1 MTFIRWLVG
10 STLVSFCIAA
20 SARAAE
26 EEAVDVFNRVK
37 GCVVGIESV
46 ANSGTGILIDD
57 KGLVLT
63 NAHVVAV
70 PLRYKCLVDVLVD
83 GQEVTKVF
91 KNVKVVSAHPTAD
104 LALVQIDPSEHNAK
118 LRVGSLAKA
127 PAQTGQRV
135 YAIGNPAAGGSV
147 KLTKTITAGLLSG
160 VGRQIEGVAYYQF
173 DAAINAGNSG
183 GPLCDREGNIIGLV
197 TLKFAG
203 TENVGFALPLDQLQL
218 TAFKPFAQRP
228 TDPKKSGK
236 LIEMANKMSTEY
248 SKLEKA
254 KQQKSGPAAFYRALA
269 LQFYLQ
275 ALVENPKNP
284 TIYGAIGVMLQKLG
298 ESAAA
303 EEFFLQALELAPWGR
318 AVEYRSFAL
327 LKALDKK
334 LDEAEL
340 INSEGVAKFPVAG
353 AQMWED
359 LAILYRDK
367 GDFKRCAWCAAM
379 VLRLQNP
386 STRLPFANAVI
397 KLCRGKVT
405 DPAERAALERTIAGS
420 GRDLRNMVRLRN
432 EKLKDHQVAV
442 TANFTDYL
450 AKAGRTLDAAS
461 INDKALEKIPP
472 PINGKNVVDLL
483 AQLGSLP
490 QSVSG
495 NWAVDAATLKS
506 PVTAT
511 ARMPVPV
518 AVPPQYD
525 LTLDVQRLS
534 GDREFAVGFLQGGR
548 QSLLLIDVDGTK
560 TSLAGAS
567 DAGSTKPVL
576 AKDKIVEIVLR
587 VRDKEFK
594 AFADGETV
602 VSSSLTEPLAA
613 PPDAW
618 SIGEPPRIYFGSQE
632 SQFVVH
638 GAWLVP
644 VN

>member
-1 MTFIRWLVG
+1 MSLVRFLVG
-10 STLVSFCIAA
+10 LTWVSFCIAA

-46 ANSGTGILIDD
+46 ANNGTGILIDA

-63 NAHVVAV
+63 NAHVVGV

-104 LALVQIDPSEHNAK
+104 LALVQIDPSEHNAE

-135 YAIGNPAAGGSV
+135 YAIGNPAAGGGV
-147 KLTKTITAGLLSG
+147 KLTKTITAGLLGG

-203 TENVGFALPLDQLQL
+203 SESVGFALPLDQLQL

-236 LIEMANKMSTEY
+236 LIDVANKMSAEY
-248 SKLEKA
+248 GKLEKA

-269 LQFYLQ
+269 VQFYLQ

-284 TIYGAIGVMLQKLG
+284 TIYGAIGVMLQKFG
-298 ESAAA
+298 DSPAA
-303 EEFFLQALELAPWGR
+303 EEFFLQALEIAPWGR
-318 AVEYRSFAL
+318 PSEYRSFAL

-334 LDEAEL
+334 LDEAEF
-340 INSEGVAKFPVAG
+340 INREGVAKFPVAG

-359 LAILYRDK
+359 LAILYRDQ

-386 STRLPFANAVI
+386 TTRLPFANAVI
-397 KLCRGKVT
+397 KLCRSKVT
-405 DPAERAALERTIAGS
+405 DPAERAALERMIVGS
-420 GRDLRNMVRLRN
+420 GRDLRKMVRLRN
-432 EKLKDHQVAV
+432 EKLKAHEVAL
-442 TANFTDYL
+442 TSNFAEYL
-450 AKAGRTLDAAS
+450 AKAGRTLDAAG
-461 INDKALEKIPP
+461 INDKALEKVPP
-472 PINGKNVVDLL
+472 PINGKNVVDVL

-495 NWAVDAATLKS
+495 NWKTDAGTLKS
-506 PVTAT
+506 PLTAT

-525 LTLDVQRLS
+525 LTVDVERRS
-534 GDREFAVGFLQGGR
+534 GDKEFAVGFVQGGR
-548 QSLLLIDVDGTK
+548 QSLLLFDVEGTK

-567 DAGSTKPVL
+567 DAGWIKPVL
-576 AKDKIVEIVLR
+576 PKDKIVEIMLR
-587 VRDKEFK
+587 VRDQEFK
-594 AFADGETV
+594 AFAEGETIF
-602 VSSSLTEPLAA
+602 SSLLTEPLPA

-618 SIGEPPRIYFGSQE
+618 TIGEPPRIYFGSQE

-638 GAWLVP
+638 GAWLAP
-644 VN
+644 MK